1 MKIRQRIAV
10 ATAAFAAVLGLLAVP
25 GVAQAQSLTAAQLK
39 AKAMVRVIVAYKAG
53 AEASARA
60 AIAAAGGR
68 VVVDLSDD
76 NALSVEL
83 PARALA
89 ALQRHAAVDF
99 VEDDPVRY
107 AFGAFG
113 ARPGRRVTPAAG
125 VVCVPPAAGVTRRP
139 GRAPKAPKA

>member
-1 MKIRQRIAV
+1 
-10 ATAAFAAVLGLLAVP
+10 
-25 GVAQAQSLTAAQLK
+25 
-39 AKAMVRVIVAYKAG
+39 MVRVIVAYKAG

-83 PARALA
+83 PSRALA

-107 AFGAFG
+107 AFGSFG
-113 ARPGRRVTPAAG
+113 ARRGRRVTPAAG
-125 VVCVPPAAGVTRRP
+125 GTQTTPYGISMVQADQLSGFAGERPETLHRRFRHRSRP
-139 GRAPKAPKA
+139 